1 MELTSYAA
9 SPLSLLAPIIAIG
22 LAILTRR
29 VMLSL
34 GLGIVSGALLLND
47 FSPLVTLHYLWQQLV
62 AVFIEMPDSGQ
73 LADASLNSWNVYILL
88 FLLALGAM
96 VGVITLAG
104 GTRAFGNWA
113 RARVTTRRGSQ
124 LMTVLLGVFIFIDDY
139 FNSLA
144 VGNICRPLT
153 DRQGLSRAR
162 LAYLIDS
169 TAAPVCVLTPISSWG
184 AYIISLIAGILA
196 THQITDVSPFGAFLE
211 LSALNYYA
219 IAALVLVIAS
229 AWFDI
234 NFGAM
239 RRHAIAARDGEL
251 FDAKRGNPPG
261 NTHVEESERGRPM
274 DLLIPII
281 VLVIATFFMI
291 VQTGASALAAE
302 GEAFGL
308 IRAFELTDVAKSL
321 IIGGAIGLLAAVV
334 MLLRH
339 RMGAGRSLSAIAQ
352 GASSMLP
359 AVYILVFAWLLTGII
374 GSLGTGQYL
383 ATLVEGVVSPTWL
396 PMLLFVLSGLMAF
409 ATGTSWGTFGIML
422 PIAGDMA
429 AATELAMMLPM
440 MGAVLAGSVFG
451 DHCSPISDTTIL
463 SSTGASCHHIDHV
476 MTQLPYAL
484 LGAGVSLIAYLV
496 MGLTDSTLFGW
507 LSLAGLLV
515 ISIAWLARREMANP
529 VVARA

>member
-29 VMLSL
+29 VMPSL

-73 LADASLNSWNVYILL
+73 LAEASLNSWNVYILL

-196 THQITDVSPFGAFLE
+196 THHITDVSPFGAFLE

-339 RMGAGRSLSAIAQ
+339 GMGAGRSLSAIAQ

-484 LGAGVSLIAYLV
+484 LGAAISLIAYLV

-529 VVARA
+529 VVART